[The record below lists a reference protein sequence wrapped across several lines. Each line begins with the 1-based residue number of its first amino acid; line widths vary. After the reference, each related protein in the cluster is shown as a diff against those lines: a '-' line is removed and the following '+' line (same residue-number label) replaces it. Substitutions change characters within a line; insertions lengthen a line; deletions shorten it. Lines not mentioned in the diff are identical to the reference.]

1 MLDSKW
7 LYGTLNFLIDIHFQY
22 RLGVVTIVDSGL
34 CLCNINGGVRHII
47 INKIIRISSISLV
60 SIILLLLITVGSFA
74 SSNERRILSLVDY
87 IGGDYQNAIQNGEVV
102 NIAEYNEMLEFSAET
117 KELFQILKSS
127 DGDKANIESEIN
139 ELSTLINSKSTV
151 ESVEEVS
158 SNIKEKIIS
167 SYGII
172 PHPEKRPNFAA
183 GNELYANNC
192 SQCHGMTGAGD
203 GNLAQGLNPPPTIL
217 IDPDFYS
224 GLSPFK
230 VHNTM
235 TFGIKGTSMPAFPQ
249 ISDENKWDVAF
260 YVMSLGATNQNS
272 DSWKEVTAELTNDV
286 KDYKNLA
293 LLSNNEIVEEISSSV
308 GEKDQDIVLAYL
320 RRGMF
325 DNAAESTNS
334 AIAMTTS
341 LLKDSLKLY
350 QSGNTQ
356 GSYEKALDAY
366 LLGFEQVEP
375 DLFVRDREFTA
386 EMEANF
392 GDYRNAIKS
401 QKTIDEVSSIHNNI
415 QANLVSATGILE
427 SKSSSNFISFLNS
440 FAIMLRE
447 GLEAILIIAAII
459 AFLNASGSRKSVK
472 YIHYGWIAAIG
483 AGILTW
489 FLAKTVI
496 SISGAQRE
504 IIEGITALTAAA
516 VLFYVSYWLITKIE
530 VKKWKEYIQGKV
542 ENAVSRN
549 SVIALVSVSFFAVY
563 REAFETVLFYQ
574 ALWYQAENAH
584 SAVIWGFVAGVA
596 VLVVL
601 FFVIF
606 KMALII
612 PIKYFFT
619 FTSIFMYFLAFI
631 LLGKGI
637 KEFQEAGVINTTPVE
652 FLPYIDV
659 IGFYPTMETAVPQG
673 ILVLAF
679 AFAVFWLSYI
689 KREREKKELA
699 VTVSQISDD
708 MKSMQAAFG
717 HIKGH
722 IIEWKK
728 CEDIDIEAED
738 LDNQI
743 QEVVGHVDELE
754 SKLGD
759 FYDVVSKNAEAF
771 PKKVH

>member
-1 MLDSKW
+1 M
-7 LYGTLNFLIDIHFQY
+7 H
-22 RLGVVTIVDSGL
+22 
-34 CLCNINGGVRHII
+34 GGIKQI
-47 INKIIRISSISLV
+47 LTNKIYRILNIFCTTGV
-60 SIILLLLITVGSFA
+60 LLLLITVASFA
-74 SSNERRILSLVDY
+74 SSTEKRILSLVDY
-87 IGGDYQNAIQNGEVV
+87 IGGDYQNAIHNGEVI
-102 NIAEYNEMLEFSAET
+102 NSDEYNEMLEFSAET
-117 KELFQILKSS
+117 KEIFETLKAS
-127 DGDKANIESEIN
+127 DGDKATIESEIN
-139 ELSTLINSKSTV
+139 ELSALIISKS
-151 ESVEEVS
+151 SVEDVEQVS
-158 SNIKEKIIS
+158 NAIKEKIIS

-192 SQCHGMTGAGD
+192 AQCHGMSGAGD
-203 GNLAQGLNPPPTIL
+203 GSLAQGLNPPPTIL

-235 TFGIKGTSMPAFPQ
+235 TFGIKGTAMPAFPQ

-260 YVMSLGATNQNS
+260 YVMSLGAVDQNN
-272 DSWKEVTAELTNDV
+272 DSWKEIAATLTNEV

-293 LLSNNEIVEEISSSV
+293 VISNNQIVDEISSNVSEEDHEFV
-308 GEKDQDIVLAYL
+308 ISYL
-320 RRGMF
+320 RSGMF
-325 DNAAESTNS
+325 ENS
-334 AIAMTTS
+334 NDSAHSALAMTTN
-341 LLKDSLKLY
+341 LLKESLKLY
-350 QSGNTQ
+350 ESGNTQ
-356 GSYEKALDAY
+356 ESYEKALDAY

-401 QKTIDEVSSIHNNI
+401 QKTVDEVSSINKKI
-415 QANLVSATGILE
+415 QASLVSAAGILE
-427 SKSSSNFISFLNS
+427 SKSSSKFISFLNS
-440 FAIMLRE
+440 FAIIVRE

-459 AFLNASGSRKSVK
+459 AFLNASGSRKAIK

-489 FLAKTVI
+489 FLARTVI

-584 SAVIWGFVAGVA
+584 SAVIWGIVAGAA

-606 KMALII
+606 KMALRI

-619 FTSIFMYFLAFI
+619 FTSIFLYFLAFI

-637 KEFQEAGVINTTPVE
+637 KELQEAGVINTTPVE
-652 FLPYIDV
+652 FLPYIDA
-659 IGFYPTMETAVPQG
+659 IGFYPTMETAVPQL

-679 AFAVFWLSYI
+679 AFAVFWLGYV

-699 VTVSQISDD
+699 VTVSQISED
-708 MKSMQAAFG
+708 MKSMQAAFS

-728 CEDIDIEAED
+728 CEDIDLEAED

-743 QEVVGHVDELE
+743 QEVVSHVDELE
-754 SKLGD
+754 NKLGD
-759 FYDVVSKNAEAF
+759 FYDVVSKNTETF

>member
-1 MLDSKW
+1 M
-7 LYGTLNFLIDIHFQY
+7 
-22 RLGVVTIVDSGL
+22 
-34 CLCNINGGVRHII
+34 
-47 INKIIRISSISLV
+47 
-60 SIILLLLITVGSFA
+60 
-74 SSNERRILSLVDY
+74 VDY
-87 IGGDYQNAIQNGEVV
+87 IGGDYQNAVLNGEVI
-102 NIAEYNEMLEFSAET
+102 NSAEYNEMLEFSAET
-117 KELFQILKSS
+117 KELFKTLKLS
-127 DGDKANIESEIN
+127 DGDKADIESEIN
-139 ELSTLINSKSTV
+139 ELSTLITSKSSVQDV
-151 ESVEEVS
+151 EQVS
-158 SNIKEKIIS
+158 NAIKEKIIS
-167 SYGII
+167 SYGIV
-172 PHPEKRPNFAA
+172 PHPEKRPSLQV
-183 GNELYANNC
+183 GKELYANNC

-203 GNLAQGLNPPPTIL
+203 GSLAQGLNPPATVL
-217 IDPDFYS
+217 VDPNFYS

-235 TFGIKGTSMPAFPQ
+235 TFGIAGTAMPAFPQ
-249 ISDENKWDVAF
+249 LSDDKKWDLAF
-260 YVMSLGATNQNS
+260 YVMSLGAANQNN
-272 DSWKEVTAELTNDV
+272 DSWKEITATLTNEV

-293 LLSNNEIVEEISSSV
+293 ILSNNEIIEKTSSDV
-308 GEKDQDIVLAYL
+308 GAQDQDFVISYL

-325 DNAAESTNS
+325 DDTATSASS
-334 AIAMTTS
+334 AIAMTS
-341 LLKDSLKLY
+341 ELLTDSLKLY
-350 QSGNTQ
+350 QAGNTQ
-356 GSYEKALDAY
+356 ESYEKALDSY

-375 DLFVRDREFTA
+375 DLFVKNRKFTA

-392 GDYRNAIKS
+392 GDYRNAVKS
-401 QKTIDEVSSIHNNI
+401 GKKIDEVEILNAKL
-415 QANLVSATGILE
+415 QENLVSAAGILE
-427 SKSSSNFISFLNS
+427 SESSSKFISFLNS
-440 FAIMLRE
+440 FAIMVRE

-459 AFLNASGSRKSVK
+459 AFLNATGSRKSIK

-549 SVIALVSVSFFAVY
+549 SVIALASVSFFAVY

-574 ALWYQAENAH
+574 ALWYQAENSH
-584 SAVIWGFVAGVA
+584 SAVIWGIVAGAA

-601 FFVIF
+601 FYVIF
-606 KMALII
+606 KLALRI

-619 FTSIFMYFLAFI
+619 ITSIFLYFLAFI

-637 KEFQEAGVINTTPVE
+637 KELQEAGVINTTPVE
-652 FLPYIDV
+652 FLPYIDA
-659 IGFYPTMETAVPQG
+659 IGFYPTLETSVPQA

-679 AFAVFWLSYI
+679 IFATFWLGYVR
-689 KREREKKELA
+689 REREKKELV
-699 VTVSQISDD
+699 VTVSQISED
-708 MKSMQAAFG
+708 MKSMQAAFN

-722 IIEWKK
+722 IIEWRK
-728 CEDIDIEAED
+728 CEEIDLEAED

-743 QEVVGHVDELE
+743 QDVVSHVDELE
-754 SKLGD
+754 NKLGD
-759 FYDVVSKNAEAF
+759 FYDVVSKNTETL